1 MNMRR
6 ARTVVTMVRMEVSKR
21 KAVLYIMMRFSR
33 LVRVN

>member
-1 MNMRR
+1 MRR
-6 ARTVVTMVRMEVSKR
+6 ARTVVTMVRMEVRRR